1 MRMKSLFGAFALALA
16 FNVALPIY
24 AADQFS
30 LHDVYQAADA
40 GNIARAQSMMEQV
53 LRDHPN
59 SAKAHYVEAQLLAK
73 EGKLAAASAELSTAE
88 RLKPG
93 LPDEKPQ
100 AVQELKA
107 VIAGQHVGHVNN
119 VRPQESQ
126 GGFGIGSILLV
137 LVLIGFIF
145 FVGRAMGRRNNPVV
159 YPPGSYN
166 GGNAPYGQAPYGAA
180 PYGGAPYGGAP
191 MGGGMGSGILG
202 GLATG
207 AALGAGIVAGEE
219 LMHHFTDGDGNTHSN
234 GMIND
239 ANAGDSWTDSNNM
252 GGNDFGVTDTGSWDD
267 GGGGDWT

>member
-1 MRMKSLFGAFALALA
+1 MRMKSLLSACVLALA
-16 FNVALPIY
+16 FNVILPTY

-30 LHDVYQAADA
+30 LKDVYQAAEA
-40 GNIARAQSMMEQV
+40 GNMDKAQAMMEQV

-73 EGKLAAASAELSTAE
+73 QGKLTEAAAELRTAE

-100 AVQELKA
+100 AVQALKVA
-107 VIAGQHVGHVNN
+107 ISGQATNTGNS
-119 VRPQESQ
+119 RSQEGQS
-126 GGFGIGSILLV
+126 GFGMGSVLLV
-137 LVLIGFIF
+137 LALVVFVFFIG
-145 FVGRAMGRRNNPVV
+145 RKMGRRNNPVV
-159 YPPGSYN
+159 YPATNN
-166 GGNAPYGQAPYGAA
+166 GGLYGQQVN
-180 PYGGAPYGGAP
+180 GGGMPMNGPAGG

-207 AALGAGIVAGEE
+207 AALGAGMVAGQG
-219 LMHHFTDGDGNTHSN
+219 LMHHFTDVDKGGGAVS
-234 GMIND
+234 D
-239 ANAGDSWTDSNNM
+239 ANAGDSWSDSNNM